1 MTIPPGHTP
10 DRQQVKKWRKLLAEE
25 RAEGR
30 IYRELAEKASGE
42 EREILLGLAAA
53 ERRHAAHWERLLGE
67 HAGPTRTPLRV
78 AILGFFAK
86 VFGFLFV
93 LALAQRAE
101 ERSPYAAD
109 QDATAQM
116 AADEA
121 IHAEVVRGLAARGRE
136 RLAGGFRAAIFGMND
151 GLVSNLALVAGIGAA
166 GVGDAGVLITGI
178 AGLLAG
184 ALSMAA
190 GEYVS
195 VQSQREL
202 LAASLPQPGAGRVVG
217 ALDVNENELALVSRA
232 RGMDEASATAR
243 AAAALAAQRA
253 TFDDGPGSIPS
264 PAAAWQ
270 AAFSSFGFFAFGAI
284 LPIVPWIVGA
294 SGIGAMIA
302 AFVLVG
308 AALLLTG
315 GVVGVLSG
323 SSPLLRALR
332 QLAIGFG
339 AAGATIILGKIFG
352 TAIS

>member
-1 MTIPPGHTP
+1 MSPTP
-10 DRQQVKKWRKLLAEE
+10 AANRDRRQIAKWRKLLAEE

-30 IYRELAEKASGE
+30 IYRELAEKAAGE

-53 ERRHAAHWERLLGE
+53 EARHAAHWEQLLGE
-67 HAGPTRTPLRV
+67 DAGPTRTPLRV

-86 VFGFLFV
+86 IFGFLFV

-101 ERSPYAAD
+101 ERSPYGAD

-116 AADEA
+116 AADET
-121 IHAEVVRGLAARGRE
+121 IHAEVVRGLAARGRQ

-151 GLVSNLALVAGIGAA
+151 GLVSNLALVAGIGATGA
-166 GVGDAGVLITGI
+166 GDSAVLITGI

-202 LAASLPQPGAGRVVG
+202 LCASIPKPGAERVIG
-217 ALDVNENELALVSRA
+217 ALDVNENELALVYRA
-232 RGMDEASATAR
+232 RGMDEARASAR
-243 AAAALAAQRA
+243 AQRALAAQRA
-253 TFDDGPGSIPS
+253 TFDDAGGEV
-264 PAAAWQ
+264 PAKTAAWQ
-270 AAFSSFGFFAFGAI
+270 AAGSSFGFFALGAI
-284 LPIVPWIVGA
+284 LPIVPWLVGA
-294 SGIGAMIA
+294 SGMAAMIA

-308 AALLLTG
+308 AALLVTG

-352 TAIS
+352 TAIG